1 MEKLKETLKG
11 VEVDLDDKN
20 KEIVD
25 LNFKLIEKTKEI
37 ETQA

>member
-1 MEKLKETLKG
+1 LEKLKETLKG